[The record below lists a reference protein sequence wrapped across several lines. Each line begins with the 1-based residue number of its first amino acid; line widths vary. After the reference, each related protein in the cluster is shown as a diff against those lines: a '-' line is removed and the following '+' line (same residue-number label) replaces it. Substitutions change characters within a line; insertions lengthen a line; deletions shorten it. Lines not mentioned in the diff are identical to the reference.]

1 MPESVI
7 EREEDGCVGKA
18 DVPFGC
24 AEALRFCRCSFGAF
38 QIAKVPL
45 FRKWTDAET
54 DVLCGQ
60 ARNSAEFHCIC
71 GRFMVE

>member
-7 EREEDGCVGKA
+7 EREEDGRVGKA

-24 AEALRFCRCSFGAF
+24 AEALRFCRCSFGAL
-38 QIAKVPL
+38 VSL
-45 FRKWTDAET
+45 FRKRTDAET

-71 GRFMVE
+71 GRFMVG

>member
-1 MPESVI
+1 LPESVI
-7 EREEDGCVGKA
+7 EREEMGASERRTFRSGVQKRCGFVG
-18 DVPFGC
+18 VLSG
-24 AEALRFCRCSFGAF
+24 RS

-45 FRKWTDAET
+45 FRKRTDAET

-71 GRFMVE
+71 GRFMVG

>member
-18 DVPFGC
+18 DVPFGVQK
-24 AEALRFCRCSFGAF
+24 RCGFVGVLSGRS
-38 QIAKVPL
+38 QIAKVSL
-45 FRKWTDAET
+45 FRKRTDAET

-60 ARNSAEFHCIC
+60 ARNSAELHCIC
-71 GRFMVE
+71 GRFMVG